1 MNLGEGHF
9 AWRQNEHHNFV
20 FSIIST
26 QFKKKNTKDF
36 SSQNLMEPLEGEI
49 KEIDAW
55 WQLLGCKTVVS
66 PAVSLRNDWG

>member
-1 MNLGEGHF
+1 MEAKWTSQFCIFNY
-9 AWRQNEHHNFV
+9 QY
-20 FSIIST
+20 SIY
-26 QFKKKNTKDF
+26 KKNTKDF